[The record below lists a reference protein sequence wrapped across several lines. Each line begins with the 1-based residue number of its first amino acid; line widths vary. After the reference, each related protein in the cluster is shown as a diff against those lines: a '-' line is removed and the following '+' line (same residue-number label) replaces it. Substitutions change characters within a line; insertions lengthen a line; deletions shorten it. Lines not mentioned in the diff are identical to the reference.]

1 MYELEIGMENP
12 SRKKYRMHTAVL
24 LFVAMSFFPAL
35 QAAPSFNEAVQA
47 ALQIHP
53 KAKVHTALRQV
64 GEGYQQQADALFGG
78 DPVAGLAY
86 RSDDVGS
93 NRGYREWEA
102 NLDMPLWLPS
112 QRGVRRNLGGSIISR
127 ASAEFSLLS
136 WEVAGQVLER
146 AWALRLAESDLKQAR
161 SQWNS
166 AKALEID
173 IERRVSAGELA
184 RSDLV
189 LAQQEALAREG
200 SYQHAVAAVERE
212 RSSWRAYTTFNELPD
227 DLMAKQSPGTELS
240 PSHPRLVA
248 AKLAIEQARAQ
259 RDDVKLKRRDNPVL
273 TLYAKRDRGIGRDPY
288 GNSLGV
294 GISVP
299 FGTHA
304 SAAPGIAEAELALTE
319 AQANWAQVAWALE
332 LELEQ
337 AQQAVM
343 RAAKNLTLA
352 EQGSRLAQTRI
363 RLARRAFELG
373 EADLYLLLLAR
384 EQSATATREL
394 EFYRLERM
402 HAIAQLN
409 HIRGEDL

>member
-1 MYELEIGMENP
+1 MENQ
-12 SRKKYRMHTAVL
+12 SRKKYRAHLVVL
-24 LFVAMSFFPAL
+24 LFAAVLFFPAL

-53 KAKVHTALRQV
+53 KARIHVALRQV
-64 GEGYQQQADALFGG
+64 GEGYQQQADALFGD

-86 RSDDVGS
+86 RSDDAGS

-102 NLDMPLWLPS
+102 NLDMPLWLPG

-127 ASAEFSLLS
+127 AGAEFRLLS

-146 AWALRLAESDLKQAR
+146 AWTLRLAESNQEQTKN
-161 SQWNS
+161 QWDS

-173 IERRVSAGELA
+173 IERRVNAGELA
-184 RSDLV
+184 RSDLI
-189 LAQQEALAREG
+189 LAQQEALAKET
-200 SYQHAVAAVERE
+200 SYQHAMATVERE
-212 RSSWRAYTTFNELPD
+212 RSSWRAYTTFDELPH
-227 DLMAKQSPGTELS
+227 DLMARQSPGTELN

-248 AKLAIEQARAQ
+248 AELAIEQARAQ
-259 RDDVKLKRRDNPVL
+259 RNDVKLKRRDNPVL

-304 SAAPGIAEAELALTE
+304 SAAPVIAGAELALTE
-319 AQANWAQVAWALE
+319 AQADWAQVTWALE

-337 AQQAVM
+337 AHQGTV

-373 EADLYLLLLAR
+373 EADLYFLLLAR
-384 EQSATATREL
+384 EQAATAARQL

-409 HIRGEDL
+409 HIRGEGL